1 MQQNGK
7 GNYERIFIM
16 NRDIFIRN
24 LTADRIEMS
33 PKGRCANELT
43 VEEFEKGYESF
54 FDMIFEIAAADISS
68 VAGYGEFDEDN
79 KAPYVSVEEFIRE
92 TFNEDQEGYWHNWTK
107 MFETTFLKKDYFD
120 KIFAK
125 ALQYAPFCEGQRFLA
140 NNNTFFVNMIVDDSG
155 KTYCADWG
163 RAGIMDYMM
172 DFAIMDLNKP
182 YLLVPE
188 KLYAYAK
195 KKNIEIKDFK
205 ERFLCMAYFKGI
217 HTLMWHASIDDLES
231 CESIT
236 RSLNE
241 LEERMNKLVN

>member
-1 MQQNGK
+1 
-7 GNYERIFIM
+7 M

-24 LTADRIEMS
+24 LTGDRIEMS

-54 FDMIFEIAAADISS
+54 FDMIFEIASTDVSS
-68 VAGYGEFDEDN
+68 VTGYGEFTEDN
-79 KAPYVSVEEFIRE
+79 KAPYASLEEFIRE
-92 TFNEDQEGYWHNWTK
+92 TFNENQEGYWHNWTK

-120 KIFAK
+120 RIFAK
-125 ALQYAPFCEGQRFLA
+125 AIQYAPFCEGQRFLA
-140 NNNTFFVNMIVDDSG
+140 NNNTFFVNMIVDDAG

-163 RAGIMDYMM
+163 RAGIMDFMM

-195 KKNIEIKDFK
+195 KKNIMIESFK

-236 RSLNE
+236 RSINE
-241 LEERMNKLVN
+241 LEERMSRLKD

>member
-1 MQQNGK
+1 
-7 GNYERIFIM
+7 M

-24 LTADRIEMS
+24 LTGDRIEMS

-54 FDMIFEIAAADISS
+54 FDMIFEIASTDVSS
-68 VAGYGEFDEDN
+68 VTGYGEFTEDN
-79 KAPYVSVEEFIRE
+79 KAPYASLEEFIRE

-120 KIFAK
+120 RIFAK
-125 ALQYAPFCEGQRFLA
+125 AIQYAPFCEGQRFLA
-140 NNNTFFVNMIVDDSG
+140 NNNTFFVNMIVDDAG

-163 RAGIMDYMM
+163 RAGIMDFMM

-188 KLYAYAK
+188 KLYAYEK
-195 KKNIEIKDFK
+195 KKNIIIESFK

-236 RSLNE
+236 RSINE
-241 LEERMNKLVN
+241 LEERMSKLTE

>member
-1 MQQNGK
+1 
-7 GNYERIFIM
+7 M

-24 LTADRIEMS
+24 LTGDRIEMS

-54 FDMIFEIAAADISS
+54 FDMIFEIASTDVSS
-68 VAGYGEFDEDN
+68 VTGYGEFTEDN
-79 KAPYVSVEEFIRE
+79 KAPYASLEEFIRE
-92 TFNEDQEGYWHNWTK
+92 TFNENQEGYWHNWTK

-120 KIFAK
+120 RIFAK
-125 ALQYAPFCEGQRFLA
+125 AIQYAPFCEGQRFLA
-140 NNNTFFVNMIVDDSG
+140 NNNTFFVNMIVDDAG

-163 RAGIMDYMM
+163 RAGIMDFMM

-195 KKNIEIKDFK
+195 KKNIIIESFK

-236 RSLNE
+236 RSINE
-241 LEERMNKLVN
+241 LVERMSKLTE

>member
-1 MQQNGK
+1 
-7 GNYERIFIM
+7 M

-24 LTADRIEMS
+24 LTGDRIEMS

-54 FDMIFEIAAADISS
+54 FDMIFEIASTDVSS
-68 VAGYGEFDEDN
+68 VTGYGEFTEDN
-79 KAPYVSVEEFIRE
+79 KAPYASLEEFIRE
-92 TFNEDQEGYWHNWTK
+92 TFNENQEGYWHNWTK

-120 KIFAK
+120 RIFAK
-125 ALQYAPFCEGQRFLA
+125 AIQYAPFCEGRRFLA
-140 NNNTFFVNMIVDDSG
+140 NNNTFFVNMIVDDAG

-163 RAGIMDYMM
+163 RAGIMDFLM

-195 KKNIEIKDFK
+195 KKNIIIESFK

-236 RSLNE
+236 RSINE
-241 LEERMNKLVN
+241 LEERMSKLAD

>member
-1 MQQNGK
+1 
-7 GNYERIFIM
+7 M

-24 LTADRIEMS
+24 LTGDRIDMS

-54 FDMIFEIAAADISS
+54 FDMIFEIASTDVSS
-68 VAGYGEFDEDN
+68 VTGYGEFTEDN
-79 KAPYVSVEEFIRE
+79 KAPYASLEEFIRE
-92 TFNEDQEGYWHNWTK
+92 TFNENQEGYWQNWTK

-120 KIFAK
+120 RIFAK
-125 ALQYAPFCEGQRFLA
+125 AIQYAPFCEGQRFLA
-140 NNNTFFVNMIVDDSG
+140 NNNTFFVNMIVDDAG

-163 RAGIMDYMM
+163 RAGIMDFMM

-195 KKNIEIKDFK
+195 KKNIIIESFK

-231 CESIT
+231 CKSIT
-236 RSLNE
+236 RSINE
-241 LEERMNKLVN
+241 LEERMSKLAD

>member
-1 MQQNGK
+1 
-7 GNYERIFIM
+7 M

-24 LTADRIEMS
+24 LTGDRIEMS

-54 FDMIFEIAAADISS
+54 FDMIFEIASTDVSS
-68 VAGYGEFDEDN
+68 VTGYGEFTEDN
-79 KAPYVSVEEFIRE
+79 KAPYASLEEFIRE
-92 TFNEDQEGYWHNWTK
+92 TFNENQEGYWHNWTK

-120 KIFAK
+120 RIFAK
-125 ALQYAPFCEGQRFLA
+125 AIQYAPFCEGQRFLA
-140 NNNTFFVNMIVDDSG
+140 NNNTFFVNMIVDDAG

-163 RAGIMDYMM
+163 RAGIMDFMM

-195 KKNIEIKDFK
+195 KKNIIIESFK

-236 RSLNE
+236 RSINE
-241 LEERMNKLVN
+241 LEERMSKLAD

>member
-1 MQQNGK
+1 
-7 GNYERIFIM
+7 M

-24 LTADRIEMS
+24 LTGDRIEMS

-54 FDMIFEIAAADISS
+54 FDMIFEIASTDVSS
-68 VAGYGEFDEDN
+68 VTGYGEFTEDN
-79 KAPYVSVEEFIRE
+79 KAPYASLEEFIRE
-92 TFNEDQEGYWHNWTK
+92 TFNENQEGYWHNWTK

-120 KIFAK
+120 RIFAK
-125 ALQYAPFCEGQRFLA
+125 AIQYAPFCEGQRFLA
-140 NNNTFFVNMIVDDSG
+140 NNNTFFVNMIVDDAG
-155 KTYCADWG
+155 KAYCADWG
-163 RAGIMDYMM
+163 RAGIMDFMM

-188 KLYAYAK
+188 KLYAYVK
-195 KKNIEIKDFK
+195 KKNIMIESFK

-217 HTLMWHASIDDLES
+217 HTLMWHSSIDDLES

-236 RSLNE
+236 RSINE
-241 LEERMNKLVN
+241 LEERMSRLKD